1 MEGMIMGDCHSAK
14 KRLDI
19 WDDVLKKNVKSN
31 LLLKAQ
37 TVPQKDEPYNVQ
49 IFELLVAESLNL
61 QDRHTNWEVT
71 KASHDSGVD
80 LLGIDV
86 MPCKTPFTAA
96 QYRLLSVGQVKRS
109 KRSYKY
115 EDFRIDIRKARGYW
129 LNSDLFNGNSPKQF
143 LFILS
148 TEGKNGIKVLQE
160 HLKKDLSQTN
170 CVDVQ
175 LKNNQLAYVQLID
188 AAYIIKSWKFHL
200 NYFEEILEDA
210 LSPEQL
216 DCFHEYVS
224 GLDNSWLSVSVQ
236 SPQSG
241 GVGEPITYSLFVE
254 IPTDTV
260 SLSVYAKWVPPD
272 AEGVQL
278 LHPLRMVSPRV
289 PGFFLRIKGQTV
301 LQMTFRSMKAGRCD
315 FGHVELYSEENK
327 LIDSVPLKSLE
338 VYEGICPVYFSPP
351 NHAILQNIKSYVF
364 DSIPVLIPVSI
375 SGCGGIGKSSLISE
389 VMVTAAARGYFSID
403 IMQPKDLLHPRFL
416 LHRLFMQLIRPNIP
430 QNTLLPDIP
439 VQIKACLG
447 SNYQSDWEPELEKF
461 FYQSMREFDTESV
474 VQCLVSLLLTATQ
487 ESPVFLWMSNMHWA
501 SKETL
506 DIFRMVLDVL
516 DANQELLTN
525 RILWI
530 FEGRNG
536 EVLSYNQQTYYPVYW
551 MRFLANNLLRSYV
564 LPTWERED
572 SRNFLKQMFADVG
585 ENRFLYNDYLERLLD
600 CAGGVPMQMLELIRI
615 HLEQDILQLDSN
627 SRQLRLKRVF
637 PGNAGWS
644 ESILETIDRRIH
656 FYRKKCSDFIDFC
669 VVLAALD
676 DTIPALL
683 TDKLMR
689 RLHTEHVGMD
699 ALVFRSGFLVQTGQT
714 YHFYHEHYQSAFQM
728 QQIYNKA
735 LLSECLTY
743 YERLPVREDSDRY
756 AEIKLRLLDEKTDLA
771 QLRREII
778 SLLEANVPKAMEQ
791 SLYKLLLQL
800 PPLSEKGDIP
810 RYKAL
815 FQLCESYIREGNWQ
829 AGADC
834 LEQLLRLP
842 CGTNVEELLIHI
854 KAYQELSNILADQ
867 LFFERAIQKAEDGL
881 ELAELCLGSYN
892 EKTSKKQYTQFC
904 VQREKLLA
912 RLAVCYWFAGDTA
925 RGLSLQRYCYDLAVE
940 RGDTYSAGHV
950 LYEIGTLAFHFDL
963 EAGLTIME
971 AVLRQCNEIPSL
983 EQHERTLIETQRL
996 MGQLLLGAVRGNT
1009 TLKKVM
1015 LECRRLLEIN
1025 RASPHSYERFLCLT
1039 MRGICAFL
1047 LDRNIK
1053 KAQDSFFES
1062 LRCAE
1067 ESDMP
1072 NLKWKAL
1079 FHIAQ
1084 MCALDGDDNPEVY
1097 AKEAKHLVETAIE
1110 SNPSLQ
1116 KKLQKMFRPVLN
1128 QLTGLIAGKKL
1139 EDGLP
1144 CTETMISVS
1153 AGGCLFVI
1161 MN

>member
-1 MEGMIMGDCHSAK
+1 MKGRHSEK

-37 TVPQKDEPYNVQ
+37 TVPQKEEPYNIQV
-49 IFELLVAESLNL
+49 FELLVAESLNL

-80 LLGIDV
+80 LLGTDV
-86 MPCKTPFTAA
+86 VPCRTPFTVA

-160 HLKKDLSQTN
+160 HLQKDLSQTN
-170 CVDVQ
+170 CTDVQ
-175 LKNNQLAYVQLID
+175 LKNDQLAHVQLID

-200 NYFEEILEDA
+200 SYFEEILEDA

-216 DCFHEYVS
+216 ACFHEYIS
-224 GLDNSWLSVSVQ
+224 GLDSSWLSVSVQ

-241 GVGEPITYSLFVE
+241 GVGEPITYSLVVE
-254 IPTDTV
+254 IPTDMV
-260 SLSVYAKWVPPD
+260 SLSVYAKWIPPD
-272 AEGVQL
+272 TEGVQL

-289 PGFFLRIKGQTV
+289 PGLFLRIKEQTV
-301 LQMTFRSMKAGRCD
+301 LQMTFRCTKAGQCD
-315 FGHVELYSEENK
+315 FGHVELYSKGKN

-338 VYEGICPVYFSPP
+338 IFEGICPVYFSPP
-351 NHAILQNIKSYVF
+351 NRAILQDIKNYVF
-364 DSIPVLIPVSI
+364 DSTPALIPVSI

-403 IMQPKDLLHPRFL
+403 LMQPKDLLHPRFL
-416 LHRLFMQLIRPNIP
+416 LHSLFMQLIRPNTP
-430 QNTLLPDIP
+430 QNTFLSDIP
-439 VQIKACLG
+439 FQIKVCLG
-447 SNYQSDWEPELEKF
+447 SNYRPDWESELEKF
-461 FYQSMREFDTESV
+461 FYQSTQEIDTEPI
-474 VQCLVSLLLTATQ
+474 VQCLVSLLLTTAQ
-487 ESPVFLWMSNMHWA
+487 ESHVFLWMSNMHWA

-506 DIFRMVLDVL
+506 DIFRMALDVL
-516 DANQELLTN
+516 DANQELLTS

-530 FEGRNG
+530 FEGRSG
-536 EVLSYNQQTYYPVYW
+536 EILSYNQHAYYPVYW
-551 MRFLANNLLRSYV
+551 ERFLANNLLHPYT
-564 LPTWERED
+564 LPVWKRED
-572 SRNFLKQMFADVG
+572 SRNFLKQMFVDVG

-600 CAGGVPMQMLELIRI
+600 CACGVPMQMLELIRN
-615 HLEQDILQLDSN
+615 HLEQEILQMDSD
-627 SRQLRLKRVF
+627 SHQLRLRRVF
-637 PGNAGWS
+637 PGNAGWP
-644 ESILETIDRRIH
+644 ESIMETISRRIH
-656 FYRKKCSDFIDFC
+656 FYRKKCSDLIDFC

-676 DTIPALL
+676 DAIPALL
-683 TDKLMR
+683 AGRLMR

-699 ALVFRSGFLVQTGQT
+699 ALVFRSGFLVQTGQD
-714 YHFYHEHYQSAFQM
+714 YHFYHEHYQSAFRM
-728 QQIYNKA
+728 QQIHNKA
-735 LLSECLTY
+735 LLSECLAY
-743 YERLPVREDSDRY
+743 YERLPVKEDRDHY
-756 AEIKLRLLDEKTDLA
+756 AEIKLRLLDEETDLA

-778 SLLEANVPKAMEQ
+778 SLLDADVPKAMEQ

-800 PPLSEKGDIP
+800 PSLGEEGDIP

-815 FQLCESYIREGNWQ
+815 FLLCESYVREGSWQ

-834 LEQLLRLP
+834 LEKLLALP
-842 CGTNVEELLIHI
+842 RGDDIEELLIHI

-867 LFFERAIQKAEDGL
+867 LFFERAIQEAEDGL
-881 ELAELCLGSYN
+881 ELAELCLYSYC
-892 EKTSKKQYTQFC
+892 KKASASQYTQLC

-925 RGLSLQRYCYDLAVE
+925 RGLTFQRQCYDLTVE

-950 LYEIGTLAFHFDL
+950 LYEIGTLVFHFDP
-963 EAGLTIME
+963 EAGLAIME
-971 AVLRQCNEIPSL
+971 TVLRRCSEIPSL
-983 EQHERTLIETQRL
+983 EQYERTLIETQYL
-996 MGQLLLGAVRGNT
+996 MGRLLLGAIQGNAAA
-1009 TLKKVM
+1009 LKKVM

-1025 RASPHSYERFLCLT
+1025 RTSPHSYERFLCLT

-1047 LDRNIK
+1047 LERNIK

-1079 FHIAQ
+1079 LHIAQ
-1084 MCALDGDDNPEVY
+1084 MCTLDGDANPEVY
-1097 AKEAKHLVETAIE
+1097 AKEAKQLVETAIE
-1110 SNPSLQ
+1110 SNPSLH
-1116 KKLQKMFRPVLN
+1116 KELQKMFRPVLD
-1128 QLTGLIAGKKL
+1128 QLAWLIEQKNLA
-1139 EDGLP
+1139 DSSP
-1144 CTETMISVS
+1144 STETTISIS
-1153 AGGCLFVI
+1153 AEGCLFVI